1 MEADLVEVFSS
12 VQGEGPYLGVRQLFV
27 RFARCNLNCVFCDT
41 PWRKQQPQRYQ
52 LEKTPG
58 CRDFVFFDNPVDPA
72 LLAHELGRL
81 NLARHHSVS
90 LTGGE
95 PLLYS
100 DYLGELIPLIG
111 CTHRG
116 IYLETNGTLP
126 DALES
131 VLPGLAIIAMD
142 FKLPSSTGLQPL
154 WELHRQFLQIAT
166 RKDVFVKVVI
176 GGQTTAEDIEIA
188 CTLIQSTGKTVP
200 LILQPV
206 TPMAGQGAIEP
217 RRALE
222 LQSLA
227 LNRLKDVRIIPQA
240 HKMMRQL

>member
-1 MEADLVEVFSS
+1 MVEVFSS

-27 RFARCNLNCVFCDT
+27 RFARCNLNCAFCDT
-41 PWRKQQPQRYQ
+41 PWREQQPQSCQ

-58 CRDFVFFDNPVDPA
+58 QRDFVFLDNPVEPA
-72 LLAHELGRL
+72 QLAYVLGRL
-81 NLARHHSVS
+81 DLARHHSVS

-100 DYLGELIPLIG
+100 EYIRELIPLIKG
-111 CTHRG
+111 THWG

-126 DALES
+126 DALEL
-131 VLPGLAIIAMD
+131 VLPGLNIIAMD
-142 FKLPSSTGLQPL
+142 FKLPSSTGLKPL
-154 WELHRQFLQIAT
+154 WETHRQFLQIAT
-166 RKDVFVKVVI
+166 RKDVFVKVI
-176 GGQTTAEDIEIA
+176 ISDQTTSDDIEIA
-188 CTLIQSTGKTVP
+188 CALIQSTDITVP

-206 TPMAGQGAIEP
+206 TPVANQGAIKP
-217 RRALE
+217 CRALE

-240 HKMMRQL
+240 HKMMGQL